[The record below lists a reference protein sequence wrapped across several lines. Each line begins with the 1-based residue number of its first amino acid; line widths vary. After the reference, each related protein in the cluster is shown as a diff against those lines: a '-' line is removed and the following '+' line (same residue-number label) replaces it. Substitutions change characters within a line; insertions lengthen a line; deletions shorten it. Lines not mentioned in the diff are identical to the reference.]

1 MPCIPHCSVFEDSG
15 LQSCDIVSLG
25 QQFPMSGGTVMSL
38 SSEQDWT
45 VLLWTWTQYAPS
57 KRREPLAPT
66 TQCHT
71 WRLESSYT
79 SKIYNTENGRPC
91 KLAVT
96 ITVLVMK
103 LTVCEI
109 WWICIVCPDEV
120 RSKRKGFLTATSESV
135 GRNSSVGI
143 TTRYGLDA
151 PEIECRFGRDFRIRP
166 DRPWRPS
173 SLLHSGYR
181 VSFLGVKRPGRGVG
195 HPPTSSVEVKE
206 RVVLYL
212 YTPSPPLGRKCLF

>member
-1 MPCIPHCSVFEDSG
+1 MLLG
-15 LQSCDIVSLG
+15 LFQATTYLLFSFFKNISCDVIDFVTNPVIRKYTTCL
-25 QQFPMSGGTVMSL
+25 M
-38 SSEQDWT
+38 
-45 VLLWTWTQYAPS
+45 
-57 KRREPLAPT
+57 RRSDGFHE
-66 TQCHT
+66 
-71 WRLESSYT
+71 
-79 SKIYNTENGRPC
+79 
-91 KLAVT
+91 
-96 ITVLVMK
+96 
-103 LTVCEI
+103 
-109 WWICIVCPDEV
+109 CPDEV